1 MKKEKLAEYLKNGLE
16 MIEKGETSDNIK
28 DYLENVVQ
36 EIKTITDKEK
46 EEYSDSLKIEKEEYL
61 EYKKHFD
68 EMNDKRNFGDYS
80 KEKFYRDIEEVQSD
94 ILQEIVQNH
103 LKVIPNK
110 EKPYEILFK
119 IDDNI
124 SFNNKGIW
132 DYTLSETLNENVLY
146 SVMVKREV
154 NPYQVYERYGMED
167 VLPQFHIYEKGELL
181 YDSKSDDNDIE
192 KIKDT
197 IINLKGEEYWNNM
210 NIKNAKDWEEIKDGN
225 DFNMFYNKNV
235 VSYTNYENIDFY
247 EMRVAE
253 NEFTGNFRIYDDKKI
268 IYDNESLNND
278 FENIKE
284 IIEDSLGKSYLDKM
298 DFNNIKDWKE
308 VAQKNKFDIM
318 CKGKENNFSVYDN
331 FDYYTDGYEDFFYN
345 EESSKDMEFIT
356 EKLRLDLKEN
366 TTENIISEEN
376 LLKLGKE
383 YNCLDVVEK
392 VINKLEER
400 EKPIE
405 IKRDKKIEIEKK
417 QELGKEL

>member
-16 MIEKGETSDNIK
+16 MIEKGESSDNIK

-36 EIKTITDKEK
+36 EIKTMTDKEK

-132 DYTLSETLNENVLY
+132 DYTLSETLGENVLY

-197 IINLKGEEYWNNM
+197 IINLKGEEYWDNM

-331 FDYYTDGYEDFFYN
+331 FDYYTDGYEDFLYN